1 MFTKEW
7 EDFYLKAVE
16 LAGYLRTNV
25 YDFPALH
32 RFHRDIQLEMAIF
45 QSFLRELEEM
55 ELNKEVLGGLTPLM
69 ADHMAREEC
78 YYLQKLAETSNDIH
92 PPACD
97 PTKNSDRV
105 INGKKAA
112 PDIGTAFV
120 YLDWIIFV
128 R

>member
-1 MFTKEW
+1 MGIFTKEW

-16 LAGYLRTNV
+16 MAEYLRTNV

-69 ADHMAREEC
+69 ADHMTQEEC

-97 PTKNSDRV
+97 PAKIRTE
-105 INGKKAA
+105 
-112 PDIGTAFV
+112 
-120 YLDWIIFV
+120 
-128 R
+128 